1 MQSKYNSMGNFFI
14 KWETINSTSRSS
26 RVAAKGWDLPTRST
40 FSFFVMSFEFHEG
53 NVTEAQIT
61 SYYGFHFAFKWDWFN
76 FVYSLTPIRED

>member
-1 MQSKYNSMGNFFI
+1 MPY
-14 KWETINSTSRSS
+14 TT
-26 RVAAKGWDLPTRST
+26 
-40 FSFFVMSFEFHEG
+40 FVMSFEFHEG